1 MIIVHYMADHIYK
14 TKVYYEDT
22 DAGGIVYYA
31 RYLHFI
37 ERARTEMIY
46 DYFKL
51 NHRQLRDQFN
61 AIFVVRECNVKYLKS
76 ANFEDHLQVKT
87 KVIKKS
93 PVRLNLLQE
102 VSRDNETLVTA
113 VTSVSLSLETSCNK
127 LSLTG
132 DFFITFVLTCR
143 WSSKFAD
150 FKYLTLHSLTTK
162 IALN

>member
-1 MIIVHYMADHIYK
+1 MADHIYK

-46 DYFKL
+46 DHLKL
-51 NHRQLRDQFN
+51 NHKQLREQFN
-61 AIFVVRECNVKYLKS
+61 VIFVVRECNVKYLKS
-76 ANFEDHLQVKT
+76 ANFEDNLEIKT

-102 VSRDNETLVTA
+102 VSKDNEILVTA
-113 VTSVSLSLETSCNK
+113 QVELAVIDSNGSVSKLTKDLLE
-127 LSLTG
+127 
-132 DFFITFVLTCR
+132 
-143 WSSKFAD
+143 
-150 FKYLTLHSLTTK
+150 K
-162 IALN
+162 I

>member
-1 MIIVHYMADHIYK
+1 MADHIYK

-46 DYFKL
+46 DRLKL
-51 NHRQLRDQFN
+51 NHNKLREQFN

-76 ANFEDHLQVKT
+76 ANFEDNLEVKT
-87 KVIKKS
+87 KVVKKS

-102 VSRDNETLVTA
+102 VSRDNEKLVTA
-113 VTSVSLSLETSCNK
+113 QVELAVIDSNGSVSKLPKDLLE
-127 LSLTG
+127 
-132 DFFITFVLTCR
+132 
-143 WSSKFAD
+143 
-150 FKYLTLHSLTTK
+150 K
-162 IALN
+162 I

>member
-1 MIIVHYMADHIYK
+1 MLKWNSLKLIVNSMAGHIFK

-46 DYFKL
+46 DHLKL
-51 NHRQLRDQFN
+51 THQQLRHQFD

-76 ANFEDHLQVKT
+76 ANFEDHLQVET

-113 VTSVSLSLETSCNK
+113 QVELAVIDSNGSVSKLPQDLLE
-127 LSLTG
+127 
-132 DFFITFVLTCR
+132 
-143 WSSKFAD
+143 
-150 FKYLTLHSLTTK
+150 K
-162 IALN
+162 I

>member
-14 TKVYYEDT
+14 TKVYYEYT

-46 DYFKL
+46 DHFKL

-61 AIFVVRECNVKYLKS
+61 VIFVVRECNVKYLKS
-76 ANFEDHLQVKT
+76 ANFEDNLQVKT

-113 VTSVSLSLETSCNK
+113 QVELAVIDSNGSVSKLPKDLLE
-127 LSLTG
+127 
-132 DFFITFVLTCR
+132 
-143 WSSKFAD
+143 
-150 FKYLTLHSLTTK
+150 K
-162 IALN
+162 I

>member
-1 MIIVHYMADHIYK
+1 MLIVNYMADHIYK

-46 DYFKL
+46 DHLKL
-51 NHRQLRDQFN
+51 NHKQLREQFN
-61 AIFVVRECNVKYLKS
+61 VIFVVRECNVKYLKS
-76 ANFEDHLQVKT
+76 ANFEDNLEIKT

-102 VSRDNETLVTA
+102 VSKDNEILVTA
-113 VTSVSLSLETSCNK
+113 QVELAVIDSNGSVSKLTKDLLE
-127 LSLTG
+127 
-132 DFFITFVLTCR
+132 
-143 WSSKFAD
+143 
-150 FKYLTLHSLTTK
+150 K
-162 IALN
+162 I

>member
-1 MIIVHYMADHIYK
+1 MADHIYK

-46 DYFKL
+46 DHLKL
-51 NHRQLRDQFN
+51 NHKQLRDKFN
-61 AIFVVRECNVKYLKS
+61 TIFVVRECNVKYLKS
-76 ANFEDHLQVKT
+76 ANFEDNLQIKT
-87 KVIKKS
+87 KVLKKS

-113 VTSVSLSLETSCNK
+113 QVELAVIDNNGSVSKFPIDLLE
-127 LSLTG
+127 
-132 DFFITFVLTCR
+132 
-143 WSSKFAD
+143 
-150 FKYLTLHSLTTK
+150 K
-162 IALN
+162 I